1 MNPTR
6 TARLPAALL
15 LPTLLLAVLLPALL
29 WTGTARA
36 ADPNRPTRAEVYQ
49 ALGLEH
55 QPADYVILVDTSP
68 SMTQQGRYETVRQTL
83 QTFLSGLTGADHV
96 ALYTFDTTVIARY
109 IGAAGDPVGILSRLP
124 AAPGPNGDTDIGA
137 ALNAALGELE
147 RGDAL
152 PIASVVL
159 MTDGEN
165 APAAGS
171 AYPVATTAAWTA
183 ALHARA
189 AKLAG
194 HTDLVGYALPLAT
207 GATGAQLLSQVVT
220 DTRELVPGSI
230 QDLGS
235 YLQRAGDDTRLR
247 QARAVLAPDLGQ
259 GVTVSWSGP
268 QTLDLGT
275 GEATGTLSFTSRA
288 ARLPLSVDSIAVS
301 VAGRPFTV
309 SGLPSSLILSPKST
323 QDIPVRITGRLDGG
337 PLTPRHVE
345 HAGVA
350 LKVTGTVG
358 SPWQPALAPDL
369 PLDIPPTLR
378 PAELPVGVSGQ
389 VGSAATLPLL
399 IGVPLLVLLVL
410 VLAWVRVYRP
420 ALDGVLLIEPAFGE
434 QIPEHV
440 PLTGRRVR
448 LRPALGGAGR
458 VRGRRRVSERGAR
471 IDLRIR
477 YSPDGSQARA
487 SSVTCAPGSRV
498 VAAGTA
504 FVYRPASTEPP
515 GRPS

>member
-1 MNPTR
+1 MNPSR
-6 TARLPAALL
+6 TARPPAALL
-15 LPTLLLAVLLPALL
+15 LPILLLAILLPGLL
-29 WTGTARA
+29 RPGAAHA

-55 QPADYVILVDTSP
+55 QPADYVVLVDTSP
-68 SMTQQGRYETVRQTL
+68 SMTQQGRYGTVRQTL

-96 ALYTFDTTVIARY
+96 ALYTFDTTVVARY
-109 IGAAGDPVGILSRLP
+109 IGAAGNPTDILSRLP
-124 AAPGPNGDTDIGA
+124 AAPSANGDTDIGA

-147 RGDAL
+147 RSDAL

-171 AYPVATTAAWTA
+171 AYPVAATSTWTA

-207 GATGAQLLSQVVT
+207 GATGAELLRQVVA

-235 YLQRAGDDTRLR
+235 YLQRAGEDTRLR
-247 QARAVLAPDLGQ
+247 QARAMLAPDHGQ

-268 QTLDLGT
+268 PTLDLGK
-275 GEATGTLSFTSRA
+275 GEATGTLSFTSHA
-288 ARLPLSVDSIAVS
+288 ARLPLSVDGIAVS
-301 VAGRPFTV
+301 VAGHPFEV
-309 SGLPSSLILSPKST
+309 SGLPSSLILSPRST

-337 PLTPRHVE
+337 LLTPQHVE
-345 HAGVA
+345 HTSATV
-350 LKVTGTVG
+350 KVTGTVG

-369 PLDIPPTLR
+369 QLDIPPALQ
-378 PAELPVGVSGQ
+378 PAGLPVDVSGQ

-399 IGVPLLVLLVL
+399 IGLPLLVLLVL
-410 VLAWVRVYRP
+410 VLAWLRVYRP
-420 ALDGVLLIEPAFGE
+420 ALNGVLLIEPAFGE

-440 PLTGRRVR
+440 PLTGRRVQ

-458 VRGRRRVSERGAR
+458 VRGRRRASERGAR

-477 YSPDGSQARA
+477 YSPDGSHARA

-504 FVYRPASTEPP
+504 FVYQPVPAEPP

>member
-1 MNPTR
+1 MKPTR
-6 TARLPAALL
+6 TARLLAALL
-15 LPTLLLAVLLPALL
+15 LTLLPLALL
-29 WTGTARA
+29 RPGAAHA
-36 ADPNRPTRAEVYQ
+36 ADPSRPTRAEVYQ

-55 QPADYVILVDTSP
+55 QPADYVVLVDTSP

-83 QTFLSGLTGADHV
+83 QTFLAGLTSTDHV
-96 ALYTFDTTVIARY
+96 ALYTFDNTVVTRY
-109 IGAAGDPVGILSRLP
+109 IGAAGDPAGILSRLP

-137 ALNAALGELE
+137 ALDAALGELE
-147 RGDAL
+147 RSDAL

-165 APAAGS
+165 APGAGT
-171 AYPVATTAAWTA
+171 AYPVAATATWTA

-207 GATGAQLLSQVVT
+207 GATGAQLLRQVVT

-247 QARAVLAPDLGQ
+247 QARAMLAPDLGQ

-268 QTLDLGT
+268 DTIDLGK
-275 GEATGTLSFTSRA
+275 GEATGTLSFTSRT
-288 ARLPLSVDSIAVS
+288 ARLPLSVDGIGVT
-301 VAGRPFTV
+301 VPGGRIRV
-309 SGLPSSLILSPKST
+309 SGLPSSVLLSPGST
-323 QDIPVRITGRLDGG
+323 QSFPVRITGSFESGL
-337 PLTPRHVE
+337 LTPQHVE
-345 HAGVA
+345 HGTAA
-350 LKVTGTVG
+350 LEVTATVG
-358 SPWQPALAPDL
+358 SPWQPVLGPDL
-369 PLDIPPTLR
+369 QLNIPPTVQ
-378 PAELPVGVSGQ
+378 PADLQVKLSGQ

-399 IGVPLLVLLVL
+399 VGLPVLVLLVL
-410 VLAWVRVYRP
+410 VLAWLRVYRP
-420 ALDGVLLIEPAFGE
+420 ALNGVLLVEPAFGE

-440 PLTGRRVR
+440 PLTGRRVQ
-448 LRPALGGAGR
+448 LRPALGGAGL
-458 VRGRRRVSERGAR
+458 VRGRRRIGERGSR
-471 IDLRIR
+471 IDLRIHF
-477 YSPDGSQARA
+477 SPDGSQARA

-504 FVYRPASTEPP
+504 FVYQPAPTDPP

>member
-6 TARLPAALL
+6 TARPTAALL
-15 LPTLLLAVLLPALL
+15 LPFLLLAILLSALL
-29 WTGTARA
+29 RPAVAHA

-55 QPADYVILVDTSP
+55 QPADYVVLVDTSP
-68 SMTQQGRYETVRQTL
+68 SMTQQGRYGTVRQTL

-96 ALYTFDTTVIARY
+96 ALYTFDTTVVARY
-109 IGAAGDPVGILSRLP
+109 IGAATDPAGILSRLP
-124 AAPGPNGDTDIGA
+124 AAPSANGDTDIGA
-137 ALNAALGELE
+137 ALDAALGELE
-147 RGDAL
+147 RSDAL

-171 AYPVATTAAWTA
+171 AYPVATTSSWTA
-183 ALHARA
+183 ALHTRA

-207 GATGAQLLSQVVT
+207 GATGAELLRQVVT

-247 QARAVLAPDLGQ
+247 QARAMLAPDLGQ

-268 QTLDLGT
+268 ETLDLGK
-275 GEATGTLSFTSRA
+275 GEATGTISFTSHA
-288 ARLPLSVDSIAVS
+288 TRLPLSVDGIAVS
-301 VAGRPFTV
+301 VAGHPFEV
-309 SGLPSSLILSPKST
+309 SGLPSSLILSPRST
-323 QDIPVRITGRLDGG
+323 QDIPVRITGRFDGG
-337 PLTPRHVE
+337 LLTPQHVE
-345 HAGVA
+345 HASATV
-350 LKVTGTVG
+350 KVTGTVG

-369 PLDIPPTLR
+369 QLDVPPALR

-389 VGSAATLPLL
+389 VGSAATLPLM
-399 IGVPLLVLLVL
+399 IGLPLLVLLVL
-410 VLAWVRVYRP
+410 ALAWLRVYRP
-420 ALDGVLLIEPAFGE
+420 ALNGVLLIEPAFGE

-440 PLTGRRVR
+440 PLTGRRVQ

-504 FVYRPASTEPP
+504 FVYQPVPADPP